1 MAQTRTVLP
10 GKFVW
15 FELVTKD
22 PQKAQAFYG
31 EVLAWKTKS
40 FPMGQAR
47 YDMILTGE
55 SLDTIIG
62 GYHVHA
68 ATPKSSYWISY
79 VSVENVDATA
89 KATTEHGGKVV
100 TPPFDIPTV
109 GRTARIAD
117 PLGAELC
124 VIKNENGDPPDV
136 ETVSIGRWVWN
147 ELHTHEPVK
156 ALAFLER
163 VLGFSHRAED
173 MGAGG
178 QYHLI
183 SRGGVDRGGVTAH
196 VPAGAPPHWLPYVN
210 VDDVDATVA
219 RAKRLGANV
228 VMHEDI
234 PGVGRIAG
242 WLDPLGAG
250 LAVIKPLPRQK

>member
-1 MAQTRTVLP
+1 MSDRQPLP

-15 FELVTKD
+15 FELVTRE
-22 PQKAQAFYG
+22 PQKAQAFYD
-31 EVLAWKTKS
+31 EVLGWTTKG
-40 FPMGQAR
+40 FPMGQDM

-55 SLDTIIG
+55 SLDTMIG
-62 GYHVHA
+62 GYNVHA
-68 ATPKSSYWISY
+68 ATAKSSYWISY
-79 VSVENVDATA
+79 VSVEDVDATA
-89 KATTEHGGKVV
+89 KATTENGGKVV
-100 TPPFDIPTV
+100 TPPFDIPAV

-124 VIKNENGDPPDV
+124 IIKNENGDPADV
-136 ETVSIGRWVWN
+136 ENVPTGGWVWN
-147 ELHTHEPVK
+147 ELHTHEPIK
-156 ALAFLER
+156 ALTFSER
-163 VLGFSHRAED
+163 VLGFSHRAQD
-173 MGAGG
+173 MGPGG
-178 QYHLI
+178 TYHLI

-196 VPAGAPPHWLPYVN
+196 LPAGASPHWLPYVN
-210 VDDVDATVA
+210 VDDVDATVV

-250 LAVIKPLPRQK
+250 FAIIKPQPRQK